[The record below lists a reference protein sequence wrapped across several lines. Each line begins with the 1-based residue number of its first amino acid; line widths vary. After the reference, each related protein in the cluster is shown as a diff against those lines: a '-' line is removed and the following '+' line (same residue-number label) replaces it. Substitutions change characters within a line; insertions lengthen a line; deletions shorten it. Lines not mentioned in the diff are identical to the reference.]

1 MACRS
6 WMYVQNRRACSPKEP
21 GCVPTG
27 ASARAACTRATCAE
41 VSLSSFSTYITVV
54 FSVFTVGEKLSS
66 SFISW
71 FFNDNTKR
79 QKDCWRPELAVKT
92 VSQRLWL
99 INVRCQCHTWLH
111 HLHSHEQERAFGDI

>member
-1 MACRS
+1 
-6 WMYVQNRRACSPKEP
+6 MYVQNRRACSPKEP

-54 FSVFTVGEKLSS
+54 FSVIAAVEKLSS

-71 FFNDNTKR
+71 FLMTTQSGKR
-79 QKDCWRPELAVKT
+79 IVGGPNSL
-92 VSQRLWL
+92 LGP
-99 INVRCQCHTWLH
+99 
-111 HLHSHEQERAFGDI
+111 SHRDFG